1 MKEFKPSAT
10 FVSGVMEA
18 VRAYEESRDEAFT
31 RSQRFLSSPPVRY
44 AVSAAGILA
53 GIANL
58 VRLYMT
64 VFSPVVCR

>member
-10 FVSGVMEA
+10 FVSGVMRT
-18 VRAYEESRDEAFT
+18 VRAYEAARNPVFI
-31 RSQRFLSSPPVRY
+31 RSQRFLSSPFARY
-44 AVSAAGILA
+44 TVSAAGVLA

-58 VRLYMT
+58 VRIYMT